1 MAPDG
6 ARTTSTGRKV
16 NMARKRKTRARA
28 SGRKGYFKDFV
39 ETVVTAVVLA
49 LILRAFV
56 VQTFRIPSGSME
68 DTLLVGDFLIVNKF
82 IYGIK
87 VPFTDNRLP
96 GIRDPKPGD
105 VIVFEYPNADPR
117 AKKEN
122 YVKRCVGAAGDI
134 IELKNNI
141 LYRNGERIQEDFIKL
156 KPPTPRWADYGPI
169 KVPEGSLFMMG
180 DNRNW
185 SADSR
190 DWGFLDVDLMKG
202 KAVMIYWSW
211 DGKTLRPRLSRM
223 FDLIR

>member
-1 MAPDG
+1 MAKSPQ
-6 ARTTSTGRKV
+6 SRKKAA
-16 NMARKRKTRARA
+16 NRKD
-28 SGRKGYFKDFV
+28 YFRDFV

-87 VPFTDNRLP
+87 VPFTDTHLR
-96 GIRDPKPGD
+96 GIREPNRGD
-105 VIVFEYPNADPR
+105 VIVFQYPDPDPR

-122 YVKRCVGAAGDI
+122 YVKRCVGVPGDI
-134 IELKNNI
+134 IELKNNV
-141 LYRNGERIQEDFIKL
+141 LYVNGEAVEEDFIKL
-156 KPPTPRWADYGPI
+156 KPPTPRWSTFGPV
-169 KVPEGSLFMMG
+169 KVPEESLFMMG

-190 DWGFLDVDLMKG
+190 DWGFLDQGLLKG
-202 KAVMIYWSW
+202 KAVVIYWSW
-211 DGKTLRPRLSRM
+211 DGKLKRPRFERV

>member
-1 MAPDG
+1 MAKRG
-6 ARTTSTGRKV
+6 TGQAK
-16 NMARKRKTRARA
+16 AA
-28 SGRKGYFKDFV
+28 GRKGYFRDFV
-39 ETVVTAVVLA
+39 ETVITAVVLA

-82 IYGIK
+82 LYGIK
-87 VPFTDNRLP
+87 VPFTDTRLP
-96 GIRDPKPGD
+96 GIREPRYGD
-105 VIVFEYPNADPR
+105 VIVFEYPNPDPR

-122 YVKRCVGAAGDI
+122 YVKRVVGCPGDI
-134 IELKNNI
+134 VELRNNA
-141 LYRNGERIQEDFIKL
+141 LYLNGEPREETFIKL
-156 KPPTPRWADYGPI
+156 KPPTPRWADFGPI

-190 DWGFLDVDLMKG
+190 DWGFLDTGRIKG

-211 DGKTLRPRLSRM
+211 DSKTTKPRLDRIC
-223 FDLIR
+223 DLIR

>member
-1 MAPDG
+1 MTKKGTGSAKA
-6 ARTTSTGRKV
+6 ARRKD
-16 NMARKRKTRARA
+16 
-28 SGRKGYFKDFV
+28 YFRDFV

-87 VPFTDNRLP
+87 VPFTDTHLG
-96 GIRDPKPGD
+96 GIREPARGD
-105 VIVFEYPNADPR
+105 VIVFEYPNPDPR

-122 YVKRCVGAAGDI
+122 YVKRCVGVPGDI
-134 IELKNNI
+134 VELKNNVLFI
-141 LYRNGERIQEDFIKL
+141 NDESVVEEFIKL
-156 KPPTPRWADYGPI
+156 KPPTPRWADFGPV
-169 KVPEGSLFMMG
+169 KVPEESLFMMG

-190 DWGFLDVDLMKG
+190 DWGFLDQDRLKG
-202 KAVMIYWSW
+202 KAVLIYWSW
-211 DGKTLRPRLSRM
+211 DGKLKRPRFERI
-223 FDLIR
+223 FDPIR

>member
-1 MAPDG
+1 MAVKGNERPK
-6 ARTTSTGRKV
+6 TSRRKD
-16 NMARKRKTRARA
+16 
-28 SGRKGYFKDFV
+28 YFKDFV

-49 LILRAFV
+49 LVLRAFV

-96 GIRDPKPGD
+96 GIRAPKHGD
-105 VIVFEYPNADPR
+105 IIVFEYPNPDPS

-122 YVKRCVGAAGDI
+122 YVKRCIGVEGDI
-134 IELKNNI
+134 IELKNNV
-141 LYRNGERIQEDFIKL
+141 LYRNGERVLEDATYVKL
-156 KPPTPRWADYGPI
+156 KPPTPRWSDYGPV
-169 KVPEGSLFMMG
+169 KVPEGSLLMLG

-190 DWGFLDVDLMKG
+190 DWGFLDVGRVKG
-202 KAVMIYWSW
+202 KAVIIYWSW
-211 DGKTLRPRLSRM
+211 DAKALRPR
-223 FDLIR
+223 FDRLMKLIH

>member
-1 MAPDG
+1 M
-6 ARTTSTGRKV
+6 TRKS
-16 NMARKRKTRARA
+16 KSKARA
-28 SGRKGYFKDFV
+28 SGRKDYFRDFV

-105 VIVFEYPNADPR
+105 VIVFQYPNPDPR

-122 YVKRCVGAAGDI
+122 YVKRCVGVGGDI
-134 IELKNNI
+134 IELKNNVV
-141 LYRNGERIQEDFIKL
+141 YRNGEPVQENFIKL
-156 KPPTPRWADYGPI
+156 KPPTPRWADYGPV
-169 KVPEGSLFMMG
+169 KVPEGTLFMMG

-190 DWGFLDVDLMKG
+190 DWGFLDTGLMKG

-211 DGKTLRPRLSRM
+211 DAKSLRPRLSRM

>member
-1 MAPDG
+1 MGKKAGTP
-6 ARTTSTGRKV
+6 AKK
-16 NMARKRKTRARA
+16 AKRKNAFR
-28 SGRKGYFKDFV
+28 DFV

-87 VPFTDNRLP
+87 IPFTDTRLP
-96 GIRDPKPGD
+96 GIREPRYGD
-105 VIVFEYPNADPR
+105 VIVFQYPNPDPR
-117 AKKEN
+117 ARKEN
-122 YVKRCVGAAGDI
+122 YVKRCVGTSGDI
-134 IELKNNI
+134 VELKNNV
-141 LYRNGERIQEDFIKL
+141 LYLNGERKDESFIKL

-190 DWGFLDVDLMKG
+190 DWGFLDTTLMKG
-202 KAVMIYWSW
+202 KAVAIYWSW
-211 DGKTLRPRLSRM
+211 DGKTKRPRFERL
-223 FDLIR
+223 FDVIR

>member
-1 MAPDG
+1 MGKKAG
-6 ARTTSTGRKV
+6 TSAKKTGTSAKR
-16 NMARKRKTRARA
+16 AKRKNAFR
-28 SGRKGYFKDFV
+28 DFV

-68 DTLLVGDFLIVNKF
+68 NTLLVGDFLIVNKF

-87 VPFTDNRLP
+87 VPFTDTRLP
-96 GIRDPKPGD
+96 GIREPHYGD
-105 VIVFEYPNADPR
+105 VIVFQYPNSDPR
-117 AKKEN
+117 ARKEN
-122 YVKRCVGAAGDI
+122 YVKRCVGTEGDI
-134 IELKNNI
+134 IELKNNV
-141 LYRNGERIQEDFIKL
+141 LYLNGERKDEGFIKL

-190 DWGFLDVDLMKG
+190 DWGFLDTTLMKG
-202 KAVMIYWSW
+202 KAVAIYWSW
-211 DGKTLRPRLSRM
+211 DGKTERPRFERL
-223 FDLIR
+223 FDAIR

>member
-1 MAPDG
+1 MAKKEGTG
-6 ARTTSTGRKV
+6 AK
-16 NMARKRKTRARA
+16 KTR
-28 SGRKGYFKDFV
+28 RKDAFRDFV

-87 VPFTDNRLP
+87 IPFTDTRLP
-96 GIRDPKPGD
+96 GIREPLYGD
-105 VIVFEYPNADPR
+105 VIVFQYPNPDPR
-117 AKKEN
+117 ARKEN
-122 YVKRCVGAAGDI
+122 YVKRCIGTPGNV

-141 LYRNGERIQEDFIKL
+141 LYLNGERKDESFIKL

-169 KVPEGSLFMMG
+169 KIPEGSLFMMG

-190 DWGFLDVDLMKG
+190 DWGFMDKSLMKG
-202 KAVMIYWSW
+202 KAVAIYWSW
-211 DGKTLRPRLSRM
+211 DGKLKRPRFERL
-223 FDLIR
+223 FDVIR

>member
-1 MAPDG
+1 MVKKGQGQGG
-6 ARTTSTGRKV
+6 AVK
-16 NMARKRKTRARA
+16 
-28 SGRKGYFKDFV
+28 RKGYFKDFI
-39 ETVVTAVVLA
+39 ETVVTAVILA

-68 DTLLVGDFLIVNKF
+68 DTLLVGDFLVVNKF

-87 VPFTDNRLP
+87 VPFTDTRLR
-96 GIRDPKPGD
+96 GIREPERGD
-105 VIVFEYPNADPR
+105 VIVFEYPDPDPR
-117 AKKEN
+117 AKREN
-122 YVKRCVGAAGDI
+122 YVKRCIGVPGDVV
-134 IELKNNI
+134 ELKDNV
-141 LYRNGERIQEDFIKL
+141 LHVNGEPIPEDYIKL

-190 DWGFLDVDLMKG
+190 DWGFLDTGLIKG

-211 DGKTLRPRLSRM
+211 DGNARRPRLDRP
-223 FDLIR
+223 FHLIR

>member
-1 MAPDG
+1 MP
-6 ARTTSTGRKV
+6 
-16 NMARKRKTRARA
+16 RKRKSTARA
-28 SGRKGYFKDFV
+28 SARKDYFRDFV

-68 DTLLVGDFLIVNKF
+68 DTLLIGDFLIVNKF

-96 GIRDPKPGD
+96 GIRDPEPGD
-105 VIVFEYPNADPR
+105 VIVFQYPNPDPR

-122 YVKRCVGAAGDI
+122 YVKRCIGTPGDI
-134 IELKNNI
+134 IELKNNV
-141 LYRNGERIQEDFIKL
+141 LYRNGERIEEDYIKL

-169 KVPEGSLFMMG
+169 KVPDGMLFMLG

-190 DWGFLDVDLMKG
+190 DWGFLDEGLMKG

-211 DGKTLRPRLSRM
+211 DAKHLRPRFGRM
-223 FDLIR
+223 FHMIR

>member
-1 MAPDG
+1 MAKK
-6 ARTTSTGRKV
+6 AQRR
-16 NMARKRKTRARA
+16 RR
-28 SGRKGYFKDFV
+28 SGKQKDYFRDFV

-82 IYGIK
+82 IYGIR
-87 VPFTDNRLP
+87 VPFTDIHVR
-96 GIRDPKPGD
+96 GIRAPGRGD
-105 VIVFEYPNADPR
+105 VIVFEYPDPDPR

-122 YVKRCVGAAGDI
+122 YVKRCVGVAGDI
-134 IELKNNI
+134 IELKNNV
-141 LYRNGERIQEDFIKL
+141 LYVNNELVEEEHIKL
-156 KPPTPRWADYGPI
+156 KPPTPRWSNFGPVKI
-169 KVPEGSLFMMG
+169 PEGSLFMMG

-190 DWGFLDVDLMKG
+190 DWGFLDTDLLKG
-202 KAVMIYWSW
+202 KAVVIYWSW
-211 DGKTLRPRLSRM
+211 DGKLKRPRFDRM

>member
-1 MAPDG
+1 MAVKGSERPK
-6 ARTTSTGRKV
+6 TSRRKD
-16 NMARKRKTRARA
+16 
-28 SGRKGYFKDFV
+28 YFKDFV

-49 LILRAFV
+49 LVLRAFV

-87 VPFTDNRLP
+87 VPFNDTRLP
-96 GIRDPKPGD
+96 GIRAPRHGD
-105 VIVFEYPNADPR
+105 IIVFEYPNPDPS

-122 YVKRCVGAAGDI
+122 YVKRCIGVQGDI
-134 IELKNNI
+134 IELKNNV
-141 LYRNGERIQEDFIKL
+141 LYRNGERVLEDANYVKL

-169 KVPEGSLFMMG
+169 KVPEGSLFMLG

-190 DWGFLDVDLMKG
+190 DWGFLDVGRVKG
-202 KAVMIYWSW
+202 KAVVIYWSW
-211 DGKTLRPRLSRM
+211 DAKALRPR
-223 FDLIR
+223 FDRLVKLIH